1 MIKNNEI
8 TAEIIGIYFLTK
20 DNLTQK
26 RHLNKYSMHIHGT
39 LL

>member
-1 MIKNNEI
+1 MIENNEI
-8 TAEIIGIYFLTK
+8 TAEIIKKYFLTK

-26 RHLNKYSMHIHGT
+26 RYLSKYSMHIHGT

>member
-8 TAEIIGIYFLTK
+8 TAGILGKYFLTK

-26 RHLNKYSMHIHGT
+26 RYLS
-39 LL
+39 